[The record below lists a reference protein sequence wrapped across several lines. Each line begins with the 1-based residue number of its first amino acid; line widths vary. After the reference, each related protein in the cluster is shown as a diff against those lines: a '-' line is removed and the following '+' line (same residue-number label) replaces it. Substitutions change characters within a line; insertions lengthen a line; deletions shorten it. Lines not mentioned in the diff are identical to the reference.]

1 MPLEGTGKCTFGKR
15 MDIDIHM
22 LNEIITREVNHFR
35 NYKIYRPNFGSV
47 PVTAKFYAAHDQFKS
62 GSQEEMKKIDDYH
75 HNVSQSR
82 VNGPHSKY
90 PSSATENM
98 V

>member
-1 MPLEGTGKCTFGKR
+1 
-15 MDIDIHM
+15 
-22 LNEIITREVNHFR
+22 
-35 NYKIYRPNFGSV
+35 
-47 PVTAKFYAAHDQFKS
+47 
-62 GSQEEMKKIDDYH
+62 EEMKKINDYH

-98 V
+98 KESTQTKIEIVILMCNPRQTKAASKAASAPAPAK

>member
-1 MPLEGTGKCTFGKR
+1 

-22 LNEIITREVNHFR
+22 LNEIITRE
-35 NYKIYRPNFGSV
+35 
-47 PVTAKFYAAHDQFKS
+47 S
-62 GSQEEMKKIDDYH
+62 GSPEEMKKINDYH

-98 V
+98 RFYHPKKESTQTKIEIVILMCNPRQTKAAGKAASAPAPAK